1 MFVHRLRNS
10 VELVYDSNTIQIT
23 PTTHTFWRTSS
34 ASSFCL
40 NATTLLIFSQNRR
53 TSREI
58 LLQIFFEAMI
68 SSYGMKGVS
77 ELSATAA
84 RKRRDILT
92 LDFLSFRASLVL

>member
-10 VELVYDSNTIQIT
+10 VELVYDNNATS
-23 PTTHTFWRTSS
+23 TTHTFWRTSS

-40 NATTLLIFSQNRR
+40 NATTLLIFNQNRL

-68 SSYGMKGVS
+68 SSYGMKRVS
-77 ELSATAA
+77 ELSATTA
-84 RKRRDILT
+84 RK
-92 LDFLSFRASLVL
+92 